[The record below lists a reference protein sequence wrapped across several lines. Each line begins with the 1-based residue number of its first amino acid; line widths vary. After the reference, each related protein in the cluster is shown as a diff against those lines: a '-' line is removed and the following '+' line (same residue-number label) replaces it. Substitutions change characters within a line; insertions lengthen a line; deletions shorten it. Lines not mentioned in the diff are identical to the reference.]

1 MRIKKKIWMIIKW
14 ILVVIILIFLLGVVW
29 NAICKKVDERKMQ
42 NAYGDSVQVNGKNMV
57 VEIVGENHDGPP
69 IILLPGL
76 GEPSPILEF
85 RPLASELSKKYE
97 VITIEPFGYGLSDS
111 TKRKRTIENIVEELH
126 ECVKNLGEE
135 EYYLMGH
142 SISGL
147 YTLYWSQ
154 IYPDEIKGIIG
165 IDPSV
170 PQMTSKENNPFPISV
185 QLLNQISAYT
195 QKIANISGITRLLS
209 MNDPKKVV
217 YADFQYPYSEKE
229 WEVFS
234 MLTLDKGYNST
245 VMAEMKNLEKSMEAV
260 ENMKIPKEIP
270 ILQFVSKENCRTML
284 QWEQLHRD
292 IIADKENGEVIL
304 LEGSH
309 YLHFEQRLAIVQKT
323 IQWIENR

>member
-1 MRIKKKIWMIIKW
+1 
-14 ILVVIILIFLLGVVW
+14 
-29 NAICKKVDERKMQ
+29 
-42 NAYGDSVQVNGKNMV
+42 MV
-57 VEIVGENHDGPP
+57 
-69 IILLPGL
+69 
-76 GEPSPILEF
+76 LEV
-85 RPLASELSKKYE
+85 K
-97 VITIEPFGYGLSDS
+97 
-111 TKRKRTIENIVEELH
+111 NIVYYYKTNKSKNVLNGISYKFEEGK
-126 ECVKNLGEE
+126 VYAILGA
-135 EYYLMGH
+135 
-142 SISGL
+142 SGSGKTTFL
-147 YTLYWSQ
+147 SLLAGL
-154 IYPDEIKGIIG
+154 D
-165 IDPSV
+165 V
-170 PQMTSKENNPFPISV
+170 PV
-185 QLLNQISAYT
+185 L
-195 QKIANISGITRLLS
+195 GITRLLS

-270 ILQFVSKENCRTML
+270 ILQFVSKENCRTMP

>member
-1 MRIKKKIWMIIKW
+1 
-14 ILVVIILIFLLGVVW
+14 
-29 NAICKKVDERKMQ
+29 
-42 NAYGDSVQVNGKNMV
+42 
-57 VEIVGENHDGPP
+57 
-69 IILLPGL
+69 
-76 GEPSPILEF
+76 
-85 RPLASELSKKYE
+85 
-97 VITIEPFGYGLSDS
+97 
-111 TKRKRTIENIVEELH
+111 
-126 ECVKNLGEE
+126 
-135 EYYLMGH
+135 
-142 SISGL
+142 
-147 YTLYWSQ
+147 
-154 IYPDEIKGIIG
+154 
-165 IDPSV
+165 
-170 PQMTSKENNPFPISV
+170 MTSKENNPFPISV

-234 MLTLDKGYNST
+234 MLTLGKGYNST

-270 ILQFVSKENCRTML
+270 ILQFVSKENCRTMP

-309 YLHFEQRLAIVQKT
+309 YLHFEQRSAIVQKT